1 MITPDQIV
9 EYARTWIG
17 ARWRHQGRGHGADR
31 GIDCAGLLVRTA
43 QHFDLPNED
52 LLGYRRDPSKEFVR
66 QIRRFTDP
74 SRDILHG
81 AIGIFNDSV
90 QPCHTGIFAV
100 EDGKITVIHSEA
112 APKGRCH
119 EQGYDNSSPSMADRL
134 VSIRLF
140 QGVNYDGI

>member
-1 MITPDQIV
+1 MTVTGNDIV

-17 ARWRHQGRGHGADR
+17 AKWRHQGRGEAADR

-52 LLGYRRDPSKEFVR
+52 MMGYRRDPSKDFVR

-74 SRDILHG
+74 SREVLHG
-81 AIGIFNDSV
+81 AIGIFSDSV

-100 EDGKITVIHSEA
+100 EDGRITVIHSEA
-112 APKGRCH
+112 APRGRCH
-119 EQGYDNSSPSMADRL
+119 EQGYDDSIPSMKDRL
-134 VSIRLF
+134 VAIRLF
-140 QGVNYDGI
+140 KEVDYGI